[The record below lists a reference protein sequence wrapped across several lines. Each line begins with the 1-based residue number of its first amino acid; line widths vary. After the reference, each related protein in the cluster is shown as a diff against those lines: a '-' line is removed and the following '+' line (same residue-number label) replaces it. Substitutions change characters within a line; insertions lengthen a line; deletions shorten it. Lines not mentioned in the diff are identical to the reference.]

1 MPKKCKFKGKKI
13 KAIGLAVFIDYKKE
27 LSILTKD
34 IHTKKLSSPIA
45 WGWEY
50 SYEDPVKIK
59 GFSKNKT
66 VFGGFDAIRN
76 CYLDVRKKKLSL
88 RDGECI
94 VVDMRR
100 IMGGGQ
106 YPVIWYNYLIAAKNN
121 RILLAKELEK
131 SKEQIAD
138 ENKKKK
144 EDEKKKQELLLAQKK
159 AEEERKKQELLLA
172 QKKAEEEKKK
182 QELLLAQKKL
192 KRKEKNKNY
201 F

>member
-1 MPKKCKFKGKKI
+1 MPKKMQNLRAKKL

-76 CYLDVRKKKLSL
+76 CYLDVRKKK
-88 RDGECI
+88 I
-94 VVDMRR
+94 KFKRR
-100 IMGGGQ
+100 RM
-106 YPVIWYNYLIAAKNN
+106 YSSRY
-121 RILLAKELEK
+121 
-131 SKEQIAD
+131 
-138 ENKKKK
+138 
-144 EDEKKKQELLLAQKK
+144 
-159 AEEERKKQELLLA
+159 
-172 QKKAEEEKKK
+172 
-182 QELLLAQKKL
+182 
-192 KRKEKNKNY
+192 EKNYGGRSISCNLV
-201 F
+201 